1 MQDQTRGTIQMV
13 AAMVI
18 SGTIG
23 WFVVMAGEPVL
34 TVVFWRCVFGAGAL
48 VILCAALGLLR
59 VRLTRKQLLMATL
72 GGVALVL
79 NWLLLFGSYSRA
91 SVSVA
96 TVVYNTQPFMLL
108 GFGSLLF
115 GEKITVVKLAWLGL
129 AFAGVVAIVLN
140 RPDASYVSDDY
151 LPGIAMALLAALGW
165 ATAAITTKALKGVPP
180 QLIAL
185 IHVSVG
191 SVMLAPF
198 VLANG
203 LPATPETWAVLASMG
218 LIHTGLMYALLYAA
232 IQGLPTAQQGAL
244 AFVYPVV
251 TILVDVFAMG
261 TRLQPVQGLGMAV
274 ILLAAAGMT
283 LGWGQRWTRAVEAS
297 R

>member
-59 VRLTRKQLLMATL
+59 VRLTQKQLLMAGL
-72 GGVALVL
+72 SGVALVL

-108 GFGSLLF
+108 CFGAVFF
-115 GEKITVVKLAWLGL
+115 GERITVVKLGWLGL

-140 RPDASYVSDDY
+140 RPDATYVSDDY

-232 IQGLPTAQQGAL
+232 IQSLPTSQQGAL

-283 LGWGQRWTRAVEAS
+283 LGWGQRRTRTVEAS